1 MNESN
6 AHVNRVL
13 DALGNQVRRDIL
25 LMLRDGPMPVGSI
38 ATHFSISRPA
48 ISKHLRILQ
57 EADLVGYN
65 ADGTSN
71 VFYLKPAGFRDL
83 QAYLDMFWGEA
94 MANFKRFA
102 EGNHHS
108 EP

>member
-6 AHVNRVL
+6 AYVNRVL
-13 DALGNQVRRDIL
+13 DALSNQVRRDIL
-25 LMLRDGPMPVGSI
+25 LMLREGPMPVGTI

-65 ADGTSN
+65 INGTSN
-71 VFYLKPAGFRDL
+71 VFYPKPTGFRDL
-83 QAYLDMFWGEA
+83 RVYLDLFWDDA
-94 MANFKRFA
+94 LAHFKRFA
-102 EGNHHS
+102 EGNRHL